1 MTFFRR
7 STKNDEKLLPYFII
21 KIFINYGTTVAGAQL
36 AERLLLTP
44 TIRGLNPNMGNK
56 AFRLFLSVLCN

>member
-7 STKNDEKLLPYFII
+7 STKNDENLLPDFII

-36 AERLLLTP
+36 AESLLLTP
-44 TIRGLNPNMGNK
+44 EIRGLKPNIGNK
-56 AFRLFLSVLCN
+56 AFRLFLSGLCN